1 MCQILSF
8 MQGTILY
15 RMIYNN
21 ESLKILNTMNV
32 RRVKIAAA
40 AALDTWV
47 RPQSIYG
54 ITITGEVAL
63 NGAKDFCIEV
73 LPASENDDKV
83 LQRQIIPGDIPVI
96 YLRYFNGTTWT
107 SWALTGENA
116 MFTSPTIETDMTLDF
131 AKAAA
136 GTTEIVTVNENG
148 SIGKE
153 VKSNAFNLPFG
164 GDGSQNEI
172 SRADH
177 THIDVNYEVLGTAGE
192 VIGLGALCFL
202 NDDGKWYQTKAEAQG
217 FDSVL
222 GYAVSGAVGEDEYVG
237 IRIMGV
243 IPVVDATPGA
253 KAYVGQDGGK
263 TFTPPAAGEKSRCLG
278 RALTATEFF
287 FNPDNEYTVV
297 PEA

>member
-1 MCQILSF
+1 
-8 MQGTILY
+8 
-15 RMIYNN
+15 
-21 ESLKILNTMNV
+21 MNV
-32 RRVKIAAA
+32 TRIKIAAA

-107 SWALTGENA
+107 SWALTGESA

-136 GTTEIVTVNENG
+136 GTTEIVTVDEDG
-148 SIGKE
+148 SVGKE

-164 GDGSQNEI
+164 GDGAQDEI
-172 SRADH
+172 ARADH
-177 THIDVNYEVLGTAGE
+177 SHIDVNYSCLGVAGE
-192 VIGLGALCFL
+192 AITIGSICRLMT
-202 NDDGKWYQTKAEAQG
+202 NGKWMLTDAEAPG
-217 FDSVL
+217 FEATL
-222 GYAVSGAVGEDEYVG
+222 GYAVSEAADDGDDL
-237 IRIMGV
+237 IIKIMGI
-243 IPVVDATPGA
+243 IPVVDAMPGT
-253 KAYVGQDGGK
+253 KGYVGTEGGLS
-263 TFTPPAAGEKSRCLG
+263 FVAPLVGANSRCLG
-278 RALTATEFF
+278 RALTATTFF
-287 FNPDNEYTVV
+287 FNPDNECTVV
-297 PEA
+297 PVG

>member
-1 MCQILSF
+1 
-8 MQGTILY
+8 
-15 RMIYNN
+15 
-21 ESLKILNTMNV
+21 MNV

-177 THIDVNYEVLGTAGE
+177 SHIDVNYSYLGVAGE
-192 VIGLGALCFL
+192 AIAIGSICRLMA
-202 NDDGKWYQTKAEAQG
+202 DGKWMLTDTEAPG
-217 FDSVL
+217 FDATL
-222 GYAVSGAVGEDEYVG
+222 GYAVSEAAADGDDLT
-237 IRIMGV
+237 IKIMGV
-243 IPVVDATPGA
+243 IPVVGATPGG
-253 KAYVGQDGGK
+253 KGYLGQTGGL
-263 TFTPPAAGEKSRCLG
+263 TFTPPVGGEMSRCLG
-278 RALTATEFF
+278 RAMSASAFF
-287 FNPDNEYTVV
+287 FNPAQEYTLV